1 MADTKF
7 QIKCPACGNM
17 MQKIFIP
24 SEGFHVDICT
34 HGCGGIFFDNR
45 ELNEFDEKC
54 DDITEIAEA
63 LKYMGYIKTDDSALR
78 VCPACGTNMVKN
90 GAEGDVVIDVCNV
103 CGGKF
108 LDNGELEKIRAA
120 QKENLKIE
128 NVIDTLISDSSAK
141 QRQTI
146 LSIFEQLS

>member
-17 MQKIFIP
+17 MHKAFIQNK
-24 SEGFHVDICT
+24 EFYVDICT
-34 HGCGGIFFDNR
+34 QGCGGIFFDNR
-45 ELNEFDEKC
+45 ELDEFDEKN
-54 DDITEIAEA
+54 DDVTEISEA
-63 LKYMGYIKTDDSALR
+63 LKFMGYVRTDDSELR

-90 GAEGDVVIDVCNV
+90 GAAGGVSIDVCNV

-120 QKENLKIE
+120 QKENSKIE
-128 NVIDTLISDSSAK
+128 EAIDTLISDSSTK

-146 LSIFEQLS
+146 LSIFEYLV